1 MTANTY
7 LIKAIDSYPYNLEE
21 CMEALEYALAYEQE
35 NPIAHCL
42 MGRMQMEY
50 FMNYTEALYHF
61 EAALAADVQYME
73 TYYPYI
79 HCLITVEAYQKA
91 AKVIDFALTRN
102 AVDKAQIYEL
112 QAMIEEREFHFKK
125 ALKLMDQAKLYAR
138 TAVQMDQFNATVSR
152 LEAKLKLE
160 NRGKRKNA

>member
-7 LIKAIDSYPYNLEE
+7 LVKAIDNYPYNLEE

-42 MGRMQMEY
+42 MGRLQMEY
-50 FMNYTEALYHF
+50 FMNYAEALFHF
-61 EAALAADVQYME
+61 EAALAADVRYVE

-79 HCLITVEAYQKA
+79 RCLITVEAYQKA
-91 AKVIDFALTRN
+91 AKLIDFVLTRK
-102 AVDKAQIYEL
+102 AIDKAKIYEL
-112 QAMIEEREFHFKK
+112 QAMIAERELRFKK
-125 ALKLMDQAKLYAR
+125 ALKVLEQAKLHAQ
-138 TAVQMDQFNATVSR
+138 TEAQMDRFNTSVSR

-160 NRGKRKNA
+160 NRLKSKKA